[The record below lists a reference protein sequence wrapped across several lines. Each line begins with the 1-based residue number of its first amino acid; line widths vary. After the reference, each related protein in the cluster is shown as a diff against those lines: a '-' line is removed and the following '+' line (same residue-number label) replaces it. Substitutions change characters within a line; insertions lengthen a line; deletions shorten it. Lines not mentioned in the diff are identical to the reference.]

1 MKVKNKQCIR
11 NLSFKQFKFSRNR
24 NIVAA
29 FAIALTTILFTSL
42 FTIAVSINDGFQ
54 QYNFRQCGGWNHG
67 TFKYLTK
74 EQFNELKT
82 DSLIKEWGMRRF
94 VGMPKEIPFN
104 KSHVEIGYSDAN
116 QAHFMYCDPI
126 KGRLPKE
133 GTNEAATDTK
143 VLQLLGIK
151 PELGKQFTVTFDVDG
166 HTVTETFT
174 LCGWWEYDEAII
186 ANHILI
192 PQSRAEKIYSEVGL
206 IPGYAKDGMTGTW
219 NLDVMFKNSMNINKN
234 IKQVLQN
241 HGYQNEKKA
250 DNYISTGEN
259 WGYSSSQFFENADP
273 VTLMGIIAIISIII
287 FTGYLIIYNV
297 FQISVVNDI
306 RFYGLLKTIGT
317 TPKQIKKIIIYQA
330 MMICIIGIPVGLVI
344 GWLIGSVLTPI
355 IISQLDSII
364 NTVSINPVIFIASTL
379 FALFTVIISCR
390 RPGKIAAKVSPIEAV
405 KYTEVN
411 NIRKK
416 SKKSRGKVSLTS
428 MAMSNLGRNKG
439 KTIITILS
447 LSLAVILLNF
457 TVIFTKSFNM
467 DKYLSNFVAT
477 DFIVADS
484 SYFQSEGFF
493 NSDASLDTDSIDD
506 ISSLDGITGKGKVYG
521 KTSPIYQFITEDYYR
536 KFNSS
541 WLSSD
546 EIKTNLKNKQ
556 KTSDG
561 MLVDKAQLY
570 GMDSFILD
578 QLKVHSGDISK
589 LRDPNKKYIAA
600 VYMEDDYNKL
610 IPESNWAKLGDTVKL
625 RYVDE
630 LEYYNPDT
638 GEIYTDDVNLDEV
651 PKWRERAKEYKD
663 VEYTIAAIVTV
674 PSALNYRYYGS
685 NEFVLNSDNFIQ
697 DSGTDNVM
705 YYAFNSTD
713 KSNTE
718 IEKFLSDYT
727 KDQHPELDYESK
739 ESYKSEFE
747 SFRSMFVI
755 RGGTLCFI
763 VGVVGILNFF
773 NAVLTSILSRKRE
786 FAMLQ
791 SVGMTGKQLR
801 KMLIYE
807 GIYYVIGTGFASI
820 IITIIIGPFIGSSME
835 NMLWFFTYNFT
846 IIPII
851 LLLVIFMI
859 LGLIIPIIIY
869 HFVSKATIVERLRE
883 SE

>member
-67 TFKYLTK
+67 TFKYLTE

-219 NLDVMFKNSMNINKN
+219 NLDVMFKNSININKN
-234 IKQVLQN
+234 IKQVLHN

-330 MMICIIGIPVGLVI
+330 MMICIIGIPVGLVV
-344 GWLIGSVLTPI
+344 GWFIGSALTPI

-493 NSDASLDTDSIDD
+493 DTDASLDTDSIDD

-578 QLKVHSGDISK
+578 QLKVHSGDITK
-589 LRDPNKKYIAA
+589 LRDSNKKYIAA

-651 PKWRERAKEYKD
+651 PKWRERAKKYRD
-663 VEYTIAAIVTV
+663 VEYTVAAIVTI
-674 PSALNYRYYGS
+674 PSALDYRYYGS

-705 YYAFNSTD
+705 YYTFNSTD

-727 KDQHPELDYESK
+727 KNQHPELDYESK